1 MAADKVGGR
10 HAEVDD
16 TEAGASVKLGELLLG
31 SGETDAQSLD
41 FAEPALA
48 FGFGDAGGEVVADV
62 DQPCSLSRIRSEERA
77 SDTSVLM
84 NARCS
89 EGACAGTDGN
99 LPFLE
104 VGEESVPFFV
114 GGGSVPSLGR
124 AARRRAMNAR
134 WASIVS
140 VVLQP
145 VPGAETASGIDQGAI
160 GGDP

>member
-1 MAADKVGGR
+1 MFTGQVAADKVGGR

-114 GGGSVPSLGR
+114 GGGSVLFAGTGCPAAGDERPVGFDRLGCTP
-124 AARRRAMNAR
+124 AG
-134 WASIVS
+134 
-140 VVLQP
+140 
-145 VPGAETASGIDQGAI
+145 PGS
-160 GGDP
+160 